1 MQKLTSRN
9 RKEIKAKMASAFS
22 GEIESLSKEY
32 RGILLDDLI
41 TAFESRFSILSRVRS
56 NGLQLYVEDN
66 KEFTLCANLKSR
78 V

>member
-9 RKEIKAKMASAFS
+9 RKEIKAKMASALS

-41 TAFESRFSILSRVRS
+41 TAFESRFSVLSRALS
-56 NGLQLYVEDN
+56 DKLQLYVEAE
-66 KEFTLCANLKSR
+66 KEFNLCGNLK
-78 V
+78 